1 VDLGLLLALLAAAA
15 AGVVEARAE
24 AAHVVLAWRAG
35 SRGVPRT
42 ATALFIAALHA
53 RPRPHG
59 APCICEGMRRG
70 DAAALGGPA
79 SSDAASR
86 PLLPHSRGCS
96 ARMS

>member
-1 VDLGLLLALLAAAA
+1 MDLGLLLALLAAAA

-35 SRGVPRT
+35 SRGVPRA

-59 APCICEGMRRG
+59 RPASARACAAGLQQRWVPCQLGCRARSFHAPR
-70 DAAALGGPA
+70 AALR
-79 SSDAASR
+79 AAR
-86 PLLPHSRGCS
+86 
-96 ARMS
+96 